1 MCAVTGF
8 LNYGHKVPHA
18 VLLHLVKAL
27 TVAAECRGT
36 DATGISY
43 VKSGEIVT
51 YKKPKPAHK
60 MKFYFPKDTTAV
72 IAHNR
77 MTTQGSEMQNYNNHP
92 FEGMADK
99 PFALTH
105 NGVIYND
112 ADIRKEHQ
120 FMEPKIETDSYIA
133 VQLLEEQ
140 GHISFDSIKA
150 MAEELLGSY
159 MFSILD
165 ADDNLWLV
173 KGSNPL
179 YLVHFPKLQIYAYAS
194 TKEIMSKALKAT
206 RLNQFH
212 HVVINTYEGDILRI
226 DRHGKLS
233 QSKFVPKEDMRYQHW
248 GFPSLYGYC
257 WDPKAPADPFDDS
270 YAALIELC
278 GYFGVDE
285 EEVQMLFEMGYSY
298 NEIEGFLMN
307 PSELEAALMCSE
319 A

>member
-27 TVAAECRGT
+27 TAAAECRGT

-43 VKSGEIVT
+43 VNKGEIVT
-51 YKKPKPAHK
+51 YKKPKPARK
-60 MKFYFPKDTTAV
+60 MKFYFPVNTVAV

-77 MTTQGSEMQNYNNHP
+77 MTTQGSEIQNYNNHP

-112 ADIRKEHQ
+112 TELRMQHNLS
-120 FMEPKIETDSYIA
+120 EPKIETDSYIA

-140 GHISFDSIKA
+140 GHISFDSIKV

-159 MFSILD
+159 TFSILD
-165 ADDNLWLV
+165 ADDNIWLV

-179 YLVHFPKLQIYAYAS
+179 YLIHFPTLGLYVYAS
-194 TKEIMSKALKAT
+194 TKEIMDKALKT
-206 RLNQFH
+206 VHLNKFLYT
-212 HVVINTYEGDILRI
+212 VIEAHEGDIFHI
-226 DRHGKLS
+226 DRWGNIQRGKFT
-233 QSKFVPKEDMRYQHW
+233 QKEDDWHSFRFY
-248 GFPSLYGYC
+248 PSLYG
-257 WDPKAPADPFDDS
+257 WSNTPSDNVELDNS

-285 EEVQMLFEMGYSY
+285 DDVMNLYEMGYSIS
-298 NEIEGFLMN
+298 EIEEFIMN
-307 PSELEAALMCSE
+307 PHLLDEAFCE
-319 A
+319 GF